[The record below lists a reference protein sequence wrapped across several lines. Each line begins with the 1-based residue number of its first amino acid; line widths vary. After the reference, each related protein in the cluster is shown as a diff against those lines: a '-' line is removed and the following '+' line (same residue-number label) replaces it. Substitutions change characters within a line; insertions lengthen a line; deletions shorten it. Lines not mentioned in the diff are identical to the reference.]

1 MPRDKIERMKM
12 NVSPLKRACALALL
26 IGSLAGFSACGG
38 DSEAF
43 NPNNESDDFR
53 TKGRGEACEQDRQ
66 CVAGLVCQEDGTCEY
81 RQGVVEQ
88 GQECAVT
95 MECADGLYCEAA
107 SASCQEAGASVEGG
121 GCSSTAD
128 CDKGLV
134 CQPRGLSTACVA
146 SGEGNPGDT
155 CSTSADCLAGLGC
168 GASTTTGEQVCLQG
182 PAGAI
187 PLPFDGLDCSA
198 SDGDDGPLRF
208 YFEISDRPEFFRLP
222 FPNDILLEGGR
233 PNLEGFPTPGP
244 GVVGFDIVATYLEAI
259 ERDQDRWGTNHA
271 VMLRSSGS
279 LDFDTITA
287 NDDSDTEV
295 DERTLFLVD
304 IDPES
309 ETYNERWP
317 VFWEARGGGGS
328 KRRYICQNWLAVR
341 PFWARPLRP
350 NTTYAMI
357 VTNEVMGPDGAAME
371 QDEDFGIVL
380 SPVKPGNAAQGAAW
394 EAYAPLRT
402 WLGETPEYNPENL
415 LTAAVFTT
423 GDPLATTTKL
433 RDVVRGQ
440 EITASDLTLCD
451 EGVQS
456 PCEDGLE
463 EDAHVRGCFAKSS
476 EFAEIQGKIS
486 LPILQEGSA
495 PYLEE
500 GGNIGDNPS
509 VQRKEDAC
517 MAMTVPENVE
527 MPEAGWP
534 VLIYAHGT
542 AGSYRN
548 GVTQMS
554 SLISNFEGSD
564 GARGMLMISWDQ
576 VQHFNRRGDSE
587 LDPEPLVFNYGN
599 PQAARGNFM
608 QGSADLYAIVKY
620 VESLEIPAD
629 QSPTGKAI
637 KADPS
642 QVYFLGHSQG
652 GTTGPLALPFEPGI
666 RGAILSGAGA
676 SLTLGLL
683 GKTSPVDSPSALKLA
698 LQDPDLI
705 ENHPVLNLIQGYYE
719 PVDPINY
726 APYLAKYQRQ
736 GITAGMH
743 IFHIFGVGD
752 TYSPPA
758 GLKVMARALYSTYL
772 GTIFDDIGGGV
783 LLKAS
788 GEADGN
794 RRVGEENFTI
804 VGKQYDPKDAYDG
817 HFVLFR
823 NDSAQDDV
831 IEFLRTGIENERPS
845 LTE

>member
-1 MPRDKIERMKM
+1 MM
-12 NVSPLKRACALALL
+12 NVFPFIKRTCALTLMVVALA
-26 IGSLAGFSACGG
+26 SLAACG
-38 DSEAF
+38 DNSEAF
-43 NPNNESDDFR
+43 NPNNASDDFR
-53 TKGRGEACEQDRQ
+53 TKNRGDACEEDRQ
-66 CVAGLVCQEDGTCEY
+66 CVAGLVCTDGNVCDY

-95 MECADGLYCEAA
+95 MECVDGLYCEAA
-107 SASCQEAGASVEGG
+107 SSSCQEAGEVADEGA
-121 GCSSTAD
+121 CSTTAD
-128 CDKGLV
+128 CNKGSV
-134 CQPRGLSTACVA
+134 CQPRGFSAACVPA
-146 SGEGNPGDT
+146 GEGNTGDA

-168 GASTTTGEQVCLQG
+168 GVSSTSGEQVCLQG

-187 PLPFDGLDCSA
+187 PLPYDGLDCTA
-198 SDGDDGPLRF
+198 SDEDDGPLRF
-208 YFEISDRPEFFRLP
+208 YFELSGREEFFRLP

-244 GVVGFDIVATYLEAI
+244 GVVGFDIVATYIEAI

-287 NDDSDTEV
+287 NDDGDTEV

-341 PFWARPLRP
+341 PFWGRPLRP
-350 NTTYAMI
+350 DTTYAMI
-357 VTNEVMGPDGAAME
+357 VTDGVKGPDGAAIE
-371 QDEDFGIVL
+371 QDKDFAIML
-380 SPVKPGNAAQGAAW
+380 SSVKPGNAEQGAAW
-394 EAYAPLRT
+394 EAYAPLRA
-402 WLGETPEYNPENL
+402 WLGETPAYSTESV

-423 GDPLATTTKL
+423 GDPLATTSKL
-433 RDVVRGQ
+433 RDVVRGE

-451 EGVQS
+451 AGVQS

-463 EDAHVRGCFAKSS
+463 GDAHVRGCFAASDA
-476 EFAEIQGKIS
+476 FDEIQGMIS
-486 LPILQEGSA
+486 LPILQEGNA
-495 PYLEE
+495 PYLDE
-500 GGNIGDNPS
+500 GGAIGANPR
-509 VQRKEDAC
+509 VQFKDDVC
-517 MAMTVPENVE
+517 MAMTVPKNVE

-542 AGSYRN
+542 GGGVRN
-548 GVTQMS
+548 GVEQMS
-554 SLISNFEGSD
+554 PVVSSFEGTD
-564 GARGMLMISWDQ
+564 GPHGMLLISWDQ
-576 VQHFNRRGDSE
+576 VQHHTRRGDSE

-599 PQAARGNFM
+599 PPAARGNFM
-608 QGSADLYAIVKY
+608 QGAADLYAIVKY
-620 VESLEIPAD
+620 VESLEIPAA
-629 QSPTGKAI
+629 QSPTGAAI
-637 KADPS
+637 KADPT

-652 GTTGPLALPFEPGI
+652 GTTGPLALPFEPGV

-683 GKTSPVDSPSALKLA
+683 GKTSPVDSPTALKVA
-698 LQDPDLI
+698 IQDPDLI
-705 ENHPVLNLIQGYYE
+705 ENHPVLNLIQGYFD

-726 APYLAKYQRQ
+726 SPYLAKYQRQ
-736 GITAGMH
+736 GITAGMN

-752 TYSPPA
+752 TFSPPA
-758 GLKVMARALYSTYL
+758 GLKAMARSLYATYL
-772 GTIFDDIGGGV
+772 GQIFDDIGGGV

-823 NDSAQDDV
+823 DEDAQADA
-831 IEFLRTGIENERPS
+831 IEFLRTGIENDRPS